1 MNKKEGLDHFGSSSD
16 LQRQL
21 SILIEQ
27 HRKLNREVD
36 TLNTRIHALSS
47 HESDHLR
54 HIKLRKLKLK
64 DKIENAR
71 TELGPAK

>member
-1 MNKKEGLDHFGSSSD
+1 MNKKEGPEHFGNSSD

-21 SILIEQ
+21 SALIEQ
-27 HRKLNREVD
+27 HHKLNREVD
-36 TLNTRIHALSS
+36 VLNTRIHGLSS

-64 DKIENAR
+64 DEIESVR
-71 TELGPAK
+71 TKLELAE